1 MHIKTV
7 AAILI
12 WLVVA
17 LLLLNNI
24 FKSDLILPIGVIIT
38 IIAVLAY
45 FSPRLK
51 KGKKA
56 ADKEE
61 KQSPSDLITER

>member
-7 AAILI
+7 AALLV
-12 WLVVA
+12 WLVVV

-24 FKSDLILPIGVIIT
+24 FRSDLIVPIGIVVT

-56 ADKEE
+56 AYKEE
-61 KQSPSDLITER
+61 KQPPPDRITEH